1 MQVVAPLT
9 LILLL
14 SAVQSVSAQ
23 TTGQSASIFGALPEW
38 LSDLVAREP
47 EGEPTKLP
55 YWFPRILGAQATIID
70 QGVLPFHSPYRDAN
84 SFKANGDNQI
94 SQTYGLYLGS
104 QPTRRLH
111 FYFDV
116 EMWSRPSAS
125 RSSSPNSRAAAPV
138 PGCTSS
144 CDAISMTHI
153 RSGTVRVASGATTGT
168 AGRWPPDCR

>member
-1 MQVVAPLT
+1 

-116 EMWSRPSAS
+116 EMFKGA
-125 RSSSPNSRAAAPV
+125 
-138 PGCTSS
+138 G
-144 CDAISMTHI
+144 ISNATGLGGLTNGDVI
-153 RSGTVRVASGATTGT
+153 RSGSVNLPKDPYVARGFL
-168 AGRWPPDCR
+168 RYVIP